1 MKWMIVVVFA
11 NLSPVGEKEMY
22 IFVNPT
28 FDTQYECQADISN
41 PEVIP
46 ILAKK
51 VLEEN
56 GPRPIERVLC
66 LPEKSVNEFIK
77 DHDKRKR
84 GTSI

>member
-1 MKWMIVVVFA
+1 MKWLIVVVFA
-11 NLSPVGEKEMY
+11 NLSPLGEKEMY
-22 IFVNPT
+22 IFTAPQ
-28 FDTQYECQADISN
+28 FDDQYECQSDISN

-46 ILAKK
+46 LLAKK

-77 DHDKRKR
+77 DHNKRKR
-84 GTSI
+84 GTSA

>member
-1 MKWMIVVVFA
+1 MKWLIVVVFA
-11 NLSPVGEKEMY
+11 NLSPLGEKEMY
-22 IFVNPT
+22 IFTNPA
-28 FDTQYECQADISN
+28 FDNVYECQADISN
-41 PEVIP
+41 PTVIP

-66 LPEKSVNEFIK
+66 LPENSVQEFIN
-77 DHDKRKR
+77 DHNKRKR